1 MVEARTGMADGRSDN
16 VRRLA
21 VFVILFLFWLVF
33 SGHFDPLH
41 LILGLVCS
49 SLVAFF
55 SYDLLLQDI
64 PFPGRWL
71 RAWRFVLYVP
81 WLLYQI
87 VLANLHVVY
96 LIMFPHKIRPRI
108 IRFKTSLTSDLS
120 KVTLGNS
127 ITLTPGTITMDI
139 DDGEFY
145 VHALSDKVAADLL
158 SGDME
163 RRVAHVFLDPEPG
176 VAAVTGPEQ

>member
-1 MVEARTGMADGRSDN
+1 MAERRSDN
-16 VRRLA
+16 LRRLA
-21 VFVILFLFWLVF
+21 VFLILFVFWLIF

-41 LILGLVCS
+41 LVLGLVCS
-49 SLVAFF
+49 ALVAFF
-55 SYDLLLQDI
+55 SYDLLLLDTTS
-64 PFPGRWL
+64 PRKWL
-71 RAWRFVLYVP
+71 RAWRFLLFVP

-96 LIMFPHKIRPRI
+96 LVIFPQKIRPRI
-108 IRFKTSLTSDLS
+108 VRFKTTLTSDIS

-145 VHALSDKVAADLL
+145 VHALSDKVARDLL

-163 RRVAHVFLDPEPG
+163 RRVAHVFLEPG
-176 VAAVTGPEQ
+176 PESNPVNGPER